1 MKNCLKVL
9 KLVFNLNS
17 HSWNIKIIIPQL
29 KFKFFNQKILINI
42 QNLNNYLK
50 NIKSPIFNFQ

>member
-9 KLVFNLNS
+9 KLIFNLNS
-17 HSWNIKIIIPQL
+17 HSWNIKIIILLL
-29 KFKFFNQKILINI
+29 KYKFFNQKILINI